1 VAACVTVKVW
11 PPAVMVPV
19 RLDVVVLVATLY
31 VTDPLP
37 EPDPPVMT
45 TIHDA
50 LLVAVQLQPVAE
62 VTVKLAEPPVA
73 DGDADVGVSE

>member
-1 VAACVTVKVW
+1 MTVKVL

-19 RLDVVVLVATLY
+19 RLDVAVLVATLY

-37 EPDPPVMT
+37 EPVAPLT
-45 TIHDA
+45 ITIHDA
-50 LLVAVQLQPVAE
+50 LLDAVQLQPVAE
-62 VTVKLAEPPVA
+62 VTLKLVEPPFA

>member
-1 VAACVTVKVW
+1 
-11 PPAVMVPV
+11 MI
-19 RLDVVVLVATLY
+19 
-31 VTDPLP
+31 
-37 EPDPPVMT
+37 

-62 VTVKLAEPPVA
+62 VTVKLAEPPLA

>member
-1 VAACVTVKVW
+1 VTVKVW

-19 RLDVVVLVATLY
+19 RLDVVLVATLY

-37 EPDPPVMT
+37 EPDAPVMI

-50 LLVAVQLQPVAE
+50 LLVAVQPQPVAE
-62 VTVKLAEPPVA
+62 VTVKLAEPPLA